1 MFVYPGATS
10 GSPLIPRQ
18 GNNKVSTTLT
28 TCCQNGNILY
38 IENTQQCD
46 ILPLCFTP
54 ITKIFLIFIQ
64 DRGLSSIFVIVI
76 FWLSL
81 LSEKMLFWVFF
92 IVYIFF
98 FESWQKLLL
107 VVGQIL
113 GHRVLRN
120 HLSASDLIGTLTADQ
135 MVSNIGH
142 SWDQVYRTITRTYGM
157 HFMIRTVCNTLCHI
171 QTVTLTLR
179 WLTDMAS
186 VL

>member
-1 MFVYPGATS
+1 MFYTDYENISNSHS
-10 GSPLIPRQ
+10 GPRFII
-18 GNNKVSTTLT
+18 NLCHCHFLAVIALREDVVRSVFHS
-28 TCCQNGNILY
+28 LY
-38 IENTQQCD
+38 F
-46 ILPLCFTP
+46 LCE
-54 ITKIFLIFIQ
+54 
-64 DRGLSSIFVIVI
+64 SS
-76 FWLSL
+76 
-81 LSEKMLFWVFF
+81 
-92 IVYIFF
+92 
-98 FESWQKLLL
+98 QKLLL

-179 WLTDMAS
+179 
-186 VL
+186 